1 MDIGKTL
8 LSLLIVWILAPH
20 FEMKAIEP
28 MPWTEVCSM
37 GVGDIY
43 APLASYVNPAA
54 LSLSKKRG
62 LLCAYENKFLV
73 KQLSTL
79 TACYEQPNR
88 LLDFSVLINYFGY
101 DLYHETRCGLNVSKV
116 LKPGL
121 SLGAR
126 IYYYGLQYADNKGL
140 ISVVSGDIGLQY
152 LPVDNFRIGFL
163 IQNPFRVS
171 YKQEGAEYDLPV
183 CMEIG
188 GEYRFADAASLLV
201 AVEKD
206 TRYPICF
213 KAGMSYE
220 IEGFLQLRIGILSS
234 PFMPT
239 AGIGFCFDVFQ
250 VDAAFSYHSTLGLS
264 PAISI
269 RYNF

>member
-1 MDIGKTL
+1 MNTGKTL
-8 LSLLIVWILAPH
+8 FPLLIIWLLVSC
-20 FEMKAIEP
+20 FDMKGNEP
-28 MPWTEVCSM
+28 MPWTEVHSM
-37 GVGDIY
+37 GIGNIY
-43 APLASYVNPAA
+43 APLSSYLNPAA
-54 LSLSKKRG
+54 LSLSKKRA
-62 LLCAYENKFLV
+62 LVCAYENKFLV

-126 IYYYGLQYADNKGL
+126 IYYYGLQYADSKGL

-152 LPVDNFRIGFL
+152 LPVDNLRIGFL

-171 YKQEGAEYDLPV
+171 YKQEGTEYDLPV

-188 GEYRFADAASLLV
+188 AEYQFADAASLLV

-206 TRYPICF
+206 TRYPVCF

-220 IEGFLQLRIGILSS
+220 IERFLQLRIGVLSS

-239 AGIGFCFDVFQ
+239 GGVGFCFDAFQ